1 MSTPPNG
8 SAWIKRIL
16 QDFYRDLNHRSPYF
30 DADMNK
36 FDGDIA
42 DVDVGKHRQ
51 KVWETAGTKYLILI
65 TSIITIIIV
74 AIKITII
81 IPSTITGP
89 TSQSKEAIEYKLK
102 QSFQRSR

>member
-51 KVWETAGTKYLILI
+51 KVWETAGTKYLNLKFHESSEGNVVIEFELI
-65 TSIITIIIV
+65 D
-74 AIKITII
+74 
-81 IPSTITGP
+81 
-89 TSQSKEAIEYKLK
+89 
-102 QSFQRSR
+102 